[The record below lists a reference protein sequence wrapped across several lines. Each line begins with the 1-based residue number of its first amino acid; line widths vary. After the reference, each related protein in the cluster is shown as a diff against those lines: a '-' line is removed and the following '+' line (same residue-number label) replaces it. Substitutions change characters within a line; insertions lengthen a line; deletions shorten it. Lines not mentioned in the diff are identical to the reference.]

1 MGNVI
6 EVDFKDTESFR
17 LEMDGIIDDFVVC
30 LTKHYGEEAG
40 FLMAKSFTISLE
52 DIAER
57 VTKQLAVM
65 RQEPEPDVLFTP
77 ENHIDILFTPEFKL
91 S

>member
-1 MGNVI
+1 MGDVI
-6 EVDFKDTESFR
+6 KVDFEDSESFR

-65 RQEPEPDVLFTP
+65 RQEPEPSVLFTP

>member
-6 EVDFKDTESFR
+6 EVDFKDSESFR
-17 LEMDGIIDDFVVC
+17 LEMDGIIDNFVVC

-65 RQEPEPDVLFTP
+65 RKEPEPDVLFTP